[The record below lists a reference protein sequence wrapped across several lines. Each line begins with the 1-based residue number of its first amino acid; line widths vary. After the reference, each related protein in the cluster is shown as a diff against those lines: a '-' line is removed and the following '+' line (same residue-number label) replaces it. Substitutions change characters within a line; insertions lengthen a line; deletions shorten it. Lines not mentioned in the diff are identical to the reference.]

1 MWLGGHKYPLCVT
14 GTPLKES
21 NLAQRGRI
29 CDMDQV
35 PSVPNLLPGLGLLNL
50 MIWAIIDERFEPISW
65 SCEALI
71 VFVSRVPSGIW
82 EDRRFKDRVR
92 PQLTASTTRTHA
104 ATLTDRS
111 SGVLVTLGTDHHPPL
126 ACFDE
131 ASKRASCR
139 NYEKLL
145 RKRVITH
152 VSHAETPPSLR

>member
-1 MWLGGHKYPLCVT
+1 MWLRGHKHPLCVT

-29 CDMDQV
+29 SDLDQV

-50 MIWAIIDERFEPISW
+50 MIWAIIDARFEPIRW
-65 SCEALI
+65 SCEAII

-82 EDRRFKDRVR
+82 KDRRFKDRAPPAHSIHHAR
-92 PQLTASTTRTHA
+92 SHA

-111 SGVLVTLGTDHHPPL
+111 SGVLVTLGTDRHPPL
-126 ACFDE
+126 VHSDE
-131 ASKRASCR
+131 AAKRASCR

-152 VSHAETPPSLR
+152 LA